1 MQLSYFSLPLLI
13 LSIRLPTTLAT
24 TPINNCN
31 RNSNKMVEVDPSGIN
46 DGSGAACKTHD
57 FSFIDENHLAE
68 KRVASLTKILVDQ
81 YGVDNEALVKAI
93 CALGEGV

>member
-1 MQLSYFSLPLLI
+1 
-13 LSIRLPTTLAT
+13 
-24 TPINNCN
+24 
-31 RNSNKMVEVDPSGIN
+31 MVEVDPSGIN

-81 YGVDNEALVKAI
+81 YGVDNEALVEAI